1 MVTKQRPSD
10 GQDPAPDPQ
19 AAAAE
24 AEARL
29 AGFVAQYSPDIGRQ
43 LMACRR
49 RLQALVPRGYE
60 LVYDNYN
67 ALAIGYATT
76 DKAGGAV
83 ISVAAYPRW
92 VTLFLLHGAGLPDPE
107 RLLQGSGSRVRS
119 IRLRG
124 PEDLDRPAV
133 QTLLALALA
142 PAAAAFAQA
151 PPLSLLIKSVS
162 PKQRPRQPSPNA
174 DRGH

>member
-1 MVTKQRPSD
+1 MASRRP
-10 GQDPAPDPQ
+10 PAAPPQ
-19 AAAAE
+19 AAQAAD

-29 AGFVAQYSPDIGRQ
+29 AEFIAQYSPDVGRQ
-43 LMACRR
+43 LMACRQ

-83 ISVAAYPRW
+83 ISLAAYPRW

-107 RLLQGSGSRVRS
+107 HLLEGSGSRVRS

-124 PEDLDRPAV
+124 PDDLDRPAV
-133 QTLLALALA
+133 QSLIALALA

-162 PKQRPRQPSPNA
+162 PKQRPRQPNPGTG
-174 DRGH
+174 RGH